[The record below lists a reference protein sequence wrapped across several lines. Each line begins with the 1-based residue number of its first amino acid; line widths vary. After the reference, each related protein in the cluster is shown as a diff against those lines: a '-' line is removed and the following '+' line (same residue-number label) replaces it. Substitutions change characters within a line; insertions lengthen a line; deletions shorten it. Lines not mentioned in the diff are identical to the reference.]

1 MRKPNNVE
9 RKIVYRHPRG
19 RFDVIEFCG
28 KSPFGPPFSV
38 REAFLTPEMDERG
51 IFHVDKQAGG
61 NHHAPVPEVEK
72 APRKSKPRKKAVPL
86 LSEQEKTMIMDMH
99 EVGWPIP
106 KIASSLHKA
115 GSVVFDYI
123 YCDQQK

>member
-1 MRKPNNVE
+1 MPQAGTESRV
-9 RKIVYRHPRG
+9 IWRHPRG
-19 RFDVIEFCG
+19 RFDVVEFCG
-28 KSPFGPPFSV
+28 KSPFGTPFSI

-51 IFHVDKQAGG
+51 LFHVDKQSGG
-61 NHHAPVPEVEK
+61 NHHVPVPEVEK
-72 APRKSKPRKKAVPL
+72 APRKSKPRKKVVPL

-106 KIASSLHKA
+106 KIASGLHKT

>member
-1 MRKPNNVE
+1 MRKPNNAE
-9 RKIVYRHPRG
+9 QRIVYRHPRG

-28 KSPFGPPFSV
+28 KSSFGTPFSI
-38 REAFLTPEMDERG
+38 REAFLTPEMDARG
-51 IFHVDKQAGG
+51 LFHVDKQAGG
-61 NHHAPVPEVEK
+61 NHYVPGPEARKV
-72 APRKSKPRKKAVPL
+72 PQKSKPRKKAVPL

>member
-1 MRKPNNVE
+1 MWTNRQAETTMCK
-9 RKIVYRHPRG
+9 
-19 RFDVIEFCG
+19 
-28 KSPFGPPFSV
+28 
-38 REAFLTPEMDERG
+38 FLRLKRCPAR
-51 IFHVDKQAGG
+51 AS
-61 NHHAPVPEVEK
+61 HA
-72 APRKSKPRKKAVPL
+72 KKVVPL

-115 GSVVFDYI
+115 GSVVFDCI

>member
-1 MRKPNNVE
+1 MRKPNSAE
-9 RKIVYRHPRG
+9 QRIVYRHPRG

-28 KSPFGPPFSV
+28 KSPFGTPFSI
-38 REAFLTPEMDERG
+38 REAFLTPERDARG
-51 IFHVDKQAGG
+51 LFHVDKQAGG
-61 NHHAPVPEVEK
+61 NHRVPVPEIEK
-72 APRKSKPRKKAVPL
+72 APRKSKPRKKVVPL

-115 GSVVFDYI
+115 ESVVFDYI
-123 YCDQQK
+123 YCNQQK